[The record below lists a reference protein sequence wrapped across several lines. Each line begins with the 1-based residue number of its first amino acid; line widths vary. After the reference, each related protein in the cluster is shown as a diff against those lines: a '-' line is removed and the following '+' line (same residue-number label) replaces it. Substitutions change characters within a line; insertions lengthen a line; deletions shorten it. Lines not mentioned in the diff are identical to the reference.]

1 MSHRPGIIKSAGL
14 TNVPLAGIEPAK
26 PSGAYKNRATI
37 AHFRTMEALLVFFAI
52 TYLIFEPQRRP

>member
-37 AHFRTMEALLVFFAI
+37 AHFRTMEALLVFAI
-52 TYLIFEPQRRP
+52 AYLIFEPQRRL

>member
-14 TNVPLAGIEPAK
+14 TNVPPAAIEPAK

-37 AHFRTMEALLVFFAI
+37 AHFRAMEALLVFAI
-52 TYLIFEPQRRP
+52 AYLIFEPQRWL